1 MAKIMNNREIC
12 ILGGTGF
19 VGSHL
24 ASRLTEDG
32 YIIKILTRRRE
43 RHRDLLVLPTTRV
56 IEANVQDL
64 AQLNT
69 HFAGCDAVINLIG
82 ILNETNHDGSGFRA
96 VHVELAEK
104 LLQACKIS
112 GVSRLLHMSALNADP
127 SKGSSHYLRTK
138 GEAEQHLLTA
148 SNDAVNVTCFRPSVI
163 FGPGDSFLTRFA
175 GLLRITPIA
184 FPLACP
190 NARFAPVYVGDVV
203 DAFGKALEDKSSF
216 GKSYDLC
223 GPHDYSLKE
232 LVKYTGE
239 ISGHRRWIIG
249 LPDWLSKLQA
259 MVMEYVPGKPF
270 SLDNYQSTTQDSV
283 CPNIERCPT
292 SVESVAPVYLGRRNI
307 HNQLQEFRGTRSLS
321 DVGDRSE
328 G

>member
-1 MAKIMNNREIC
+1 MNNREIC

-32 YIIKILTRRRE
+32 YVIKILTRRRE
-43 RHRDLLVLPTTRV
+43 RHRDLLVLPTTHI
-56 IEANVQDL
+56 IEANVHDS

-69 HFAGCDAVINLIG
+69 HFTGCDAVINLIG
-82 ILNETNHDGSGFRA
+82 ILNEKTHDGSGFRE
-96 VHVELAEK
+96 VHVKLVEK
-104 LLQACKIS
+104 VLQACKNT

-127 SKGSSHYLRTK
+127 NEGSSYYLRTK
-138 GEAEQHLLTA
+138 GTAEQHLLSA
-148 SNDAVNVTCFRPSVI
+148 SNGQVKVTCFRPSVI
-163 FGPGDSFLTRFA
+163 FGPGDSFLSRFS
-175 GLLRITPIA
+175 GLLRITPIM

-203 DAFGKALEDKSSF
+203 DAFAKALEDKSTF
-216 GKSYDLC
+216 GESYDLC
-223 GPHDYSLKE
+223 GPHDYSLKD

-239 ISGHRRWIIG
+239 VSGHRRWIIG
-249 LPDWLSKLQA
+249 LLDWLSKLQA

-270 SLDNYQSTTQDSV
+270 SLDNYRSMTQDSV
-283 CPNIERCPT
+283 CPDAKRCPT

-307 HNQLQEFRGTRSLS
+307 HNQLQEFRGTRW
-321 DVGDRSE
+321 E
-328 G
+328 